1 VDAVSTAAR
10 AAATSTADD
19 PSAAGAPPVAG
30 EAGGFRRYDYKTA
43 FLDDLLAPLAGR
55 PVRLLDLG
63 SGTSKDFV
71 DVLRRYPNVSYTG
84 VEFRAA
90 SQERARQLLAGIPG
104 VTLLSGFGEEVERT
118 FEGRFDLT
126 LSLSVLEHVKRLDAF
141 LRTSARVTA
150 RGGLVV
156 HRYDLGHSLHSTRYE
171 ALKVAVFRRFG
182 RVMPARHFTTHP
194 DLGQVTR
201 ILEDAGVEVVEVGYS
216 QMPSLKQAM
225 NRFDWASPGANRLAG
240 EMIRL
245 EQRLYA
251 EIGPRLTTAQRE
263 WLFPAVTVVGR
274 RR

>member
-1 VDAVSTAAR
+1 MDAVSPAAR
-10 AAATSTADD
+10 DAA
-19 PSAAGAPPVAG
+19 PSAG
-30 EAGGFRRYDYKTA
+30 EAAAPAAPAGEPGAFRRYDYKAA
-43 FLDDLLAPLAGR
+43 FLDGLLAPLAGR

-71 DVLRRYPNVSYTG
+71 DVLRKYPNVAYTG

-90 SQERARQLLAGIPG
+90 AQERARQLLAGIPC
-104 VTLLSGFGEEVERT
+104 VTLLSGFGEAVERT
-118 FEGRFDLT
+118 FEGCFDVT
-126 LSLSVLEHVKRLDAF
+126 VSLSVLEHVKRLDAF

-150 RGGLVV
+150 SGGLVV

-201 ILEDAGVEVVEVGYS
+201 ILEASGVEVVEVGYS

-225 NRFDWASPGANRLAG
+225 NRLDWASPAANRLAAELIG
-240 EMIRL
+240 L

-251 EIGPRLTTAQRE
+251 EIAPRLGTAQRE

>member
-1 VDAVSTAAR
+1 VDAVS
-10 AAATSTADD
+10 AAAPAAAPGSAGSGTA
-19 PSAAGAPPVAG
+19 PEG
-30 EAGGFRRYDYKTA
+30 EIAGFRRYDYKAA
-43 FLDDLLAPLAGR
+43 FLDGLLAPLAGR

-71 DVLRRYPNVSYTG
+71 DVLRKYPNVSYTG

-141 LRTSARVTA
+141 LRTSAQVTA
-150 RGGLVV
+150 SGGLVA

-201 ILEDAGVEVVEVGYS
+201 TLEDAGVEVVEVGYS

-240 EMIRL
+240 EMIGL

-251 EIGPRLTTAQRE
+251 EIAPRLDTAQRE

>member
-1 VDAVSTAAR
+1 MDAVSTAAQGAAPAS
-10 AAATSTADD
+10 AAAAS
-19 PSAAGAPPVAG
+19 SAAAEAG
-30 EAGGFRRYDYKTA
+30 PGGFRRYDYKAA

-71 DVLRRYPNVSYTG
+71 DVLRKYPNVAYTG
-84 VEFRAA
+84 VEFRAE

-150 RGGLVV
+150 SGGLVV

-171 ALKVAVFRRFG
+171 ALKVGLFRRFG

-194 DLGQVTR
+194 DLAEVTR
-201 ILEDAGVEVVEVGYS
+201 ILGAAGVEVVEVSHS
-216 QMPSLKQAM
+216 QMPGLKQAM
-225 NRFDWASPGANRLAG
+225 NRLDWGSPAANAFARELIDF
-240 EMIRL
+240 ER
-245 EQRLYA
+245 RLYA
-251 EIGPRLTTAQRE
+251 QVAPRLDTAGRE
-263 WLFPAVTVVGR
+263 RLFPSVTVVGR